1 VVRAIEDRAALECS
15 REAVSAKSTIV
26 CRLIENV
33 GTMRW
38 RAKRR
43 ESGVLQDQFIARVA
57 KLKCIWMVRD
67 WRILALPAT
76 IVLVTQIAHEMR
88 HR

>member
-1 VVRAIEDRAALECS
+1 
-15 REAVSAKSTIV
+15 
-26 CRLIENV
+26 
-33 GTMRW
+33 MRW